1 MYLWFTR
8 ERLIRNEGTSNM
20 KKQLMLVF
28 ALLLALVLV
37 ACSDDDTEENSNEN
51 NTDTEEQ
58 SQPEVEITEEEQA
71 EDDAVV
77 VNVNGSELLGDKYNN
92 IYKQLK
98 TMLHMYGQDTSDVD
112 MLKDETVSIL
122 VEQELIR
129 QDAKENGIEVTEEEA
144 QAEID
149 TIVEENGEEA
159 LNAMLEQYELT
170 EEEFLAQLIDDLTTV
185 KYIED
190 QFEVEVTDE
199 EIEEQYNLLKEQQ
212 ESEEI
217 GELAEYEELIRQN
230 ISEQKQGQLLESRIA
245 ELKEDAEI
253 ETLI

>member
-1 MYLWFTR
+1 
-8 ERLIRNEGTSNM
+8 M
-20 KKQLMLVF
+20 KKQLLLVF
-28 ALLLALVLV
+28 SLLLALVLV
-37 ACSDDDTEENSNEN
+37 ACSDDKEEGSKDN
-51 NTDTEEQ
+51 NTDKDTEEQ
-58 SQPEVEITEEEQA
+58 EQTEVEITEEEQA
-71 EDDAVV
+71 DDDAVV

-112 MLKDETVSIL
+112 NLKEETVSIL

-144 QAEID
+144 QEEID
-149 TIVEENGEEA
+149 TIIEENGEEA
-159 LNAMLEQYELT
+159 IDTMLEQYELT
-170 EEEFLAQLIDDLTTV
+170 EEEFRAQLIDDLTTV

-199 EIEEQYNLLKEQQ
+199 EIEEQYDLLKEQQ
-212 ESEEI
+212 DEEEI
-217 GELAEYEELIRQN
+217 GELAEYEELIRQK
-230 ISEQKQGQLLESRIA
+230 ISEQKQGELLDGRIA
-245 ELKEDAEI
+245 DLKEEAEI